1 MNMLFMEEKMYA
13 YIKGK
18 IVEKSNNY
26 VIVENNGIGYRIF
39 MTITAIDK
47 ISDDVQEVKIFTY
60 YQVREDN
67 ISLYGFLQKE
77 ELRMFELLLSVSG
90 VGAKSAIAML
100 SSITPSD
107 FAMAV
112 IQNDT
117 KKLTRIQGV
126 GAKTAA
132 RIVLELKDKLKT
144 EEAISQSNIE
154 AQKVIKNTEEI
165 DEASQALLILG
176 YNKKEIE
183 KAFEKLELDS
193 LSTQDIIKKAL
204 ALLGR

>member
-1 MNMLFMEEKMYA
+1 MYA
-13 YIKGK
+13 YIRGK

-26 VIVENNGIGYRIF
+26 VIIENNGIGYRIF
-39 MTITAIDK
+39 MSVTAIDK
-47 ISDDVQEVKIFTY
+47 IQEENEEVKIYTY

-100 SSITPSD
+100 SSILPSE
-107 FAMAV
+107 FAMAI

-117 KKLTRIQGV
+117 SKLTKIQGV

-144 EEAISQSNIE
+144 EEAISKADATI
-154 AQKVIKNTEEI
+154 QKVIKNDEEI
-165 DEASQALLILG
+165 EEALQALQILG

-183 KAFEKLELDS
+183 KAFEKLELAN
-193 LSTQDIIKKAL
+193 LSTQNIIKKAL
-204 ALLGR
+204 VLLGK

>member
-1 MNMLFMEEKMYA
+1 MYA

-26 VIVENNGIGYRIF
+26 VIIENNGIGYRIF
-39 MTITAIDK
+39 MTMTSIEKITDDNEEIK
-47 ISDDVQEVKIFTY
+47 IYTY

-100 SSITPSD
+100 SSILPSE
-107 FAMAV
+107 FAMAI

-117 KKLTRIQGV
+117 SKLTKIQGV

-144 EEAISQSNIE
+144 EEAISKSNNTIKE
-154 AQKVIKNTEEI
+154 AIKSEQET
-165 DEASQALLILG
+165 DEAIQALQILG
-176 YNKKEIE
+176 YGKKEIE
-183 KAFEKLELDS
+183 KAIAQIDLTG
-193 LSTQDIIKKAL
+193 LSVQDIIKNAL
-204 ALLGR
+204 RILGNN

>member
-1 MNMLFMEEKMYA
+1 MYA

-26 VIVENNGIGYRIF
+26 VIIENNGIGYRIF

-47 ISDDVQEVKIFTY
+47 IVDENEEIKIYTY

-100 SSITPSD
+100 SSIMPSE
-107 FAMAV
+107 FAMAI

-117 KKLTRIQGV
+117 SKLTKIQGV

-144 EEAISQSNIE
+144 EEAISKENAE
-154 AQKVIKNTEEI
+154 VQKVVKNDEEI
-165 DEASQALLILG
+165 SEAMQALQILG

-183 KAFEKLELDS
+183 KAFEKLELVN

-204 ALLGR
+204 VLLGR

>member
-1 MNMLFMEEKMYA
+1 MYA

-26 VIVENNGIGYRIF
+26 VIIENNGIGYRIF
-39 MTITAIDK
+39 MTMTSIEKITDNNEEIK
-47 ISDDVQEVKIFTY
+47 IYTY

-100 SSITPSD
+100 SSILPSE
-107 FAMAV
+107 FAMAI

-117 KKLTRIQGV
+117 SKLTKIQGV

-144 EEAISQSNIE
+144 EEAISKSNNTIKE
-154 AQKVIKNTEEI
+154 AIKSEQET
-165 DEASQALLILG
+165 DEAIQALQILG
-176 YNKKEIE
+176 YGKKEIE
-183 KAFEKLELDS
+183 KAIAQIDLTG
-193 LSTQDIIKKAL
+193 LSVQDIIKNAL
-204 ALLGR
+204 RLLGNN

>member
-1 MNMLFMEEKMYA
+1 MYA

-26 VIVENNGIGYRIF
+26 VIIENNGIGYRIF
-39 MTITAIDK
+39 MSATAIDK
-47 ISDDVQEVKIFTY
+47 IQEENEDIKIYTY

-100 SSITPSD
+100 SSILPSE
-107 FAMAV
+107 FAMAI

-117 KKLTRIQGV
+117 SKLTKIQGV

-144 EEAISQSNIE
+144 EEAISKVDENV
-154 AQKVIKNTEEI
+154 QKAIKNDEEI
-165 DEASQALLILG
+165 EEAIQALQILG

-183 KAFEKLELDS
+183 KALEKLELAG

-204 ALLGR
+204 VLLGR

>member
-1 MNMLFMEEKMYA
+1 MYA

-26 VIVENNGIGYRIF
+26 VIIENNGIGYRIF
-39 MTITAIDK
+39 MSATGIDK
-47 ISDDVQEVKIFTY
+47 IQEENKEIKIYTY

-100 SSITPSD
+100 SSILPSE
-107 FAMAV
+107 FAMAI

-117 KKLTRIQGV
+117 SKLTKIQGV

-144 EEAISQSNIE
+144 EEAISKVDANV
-154 AQKVIKNTEEI
+154 QKVIKNDEEI
-165 DEASQALLILG
+165 EEAMQALQILG

-183 KAFEKLELDS
+183 KAFEKLELSD

-204 ALLGR
+204 VLLAK

>member
-1 MNMLFMEEKMYA
+1 MTMTSIEKITDGNEE
-13 YIKGK
+13 IK
-18 IVEKSNNY
+18 IY
-26 VIVENNGIGYRIF
+26 
-39 MTITAIDK
+39 
-47 ISDDVQEVKIFTY
+47 TY

-100 SSITPSD
+100 SSILPSE
-107 FAMAV
+107 FAMAI

-117 KKLTRIQGV
+117 SKLTKIQGV

-144 EEAISQSNIE
+144 EEAISKSNTIKE
-154 AQKVIKNTEEI
+154 AIKSEQET
-165 DEASQALLILG
+165 DEAIQALQILG
-176 YNKKEIE
+176 YGKKEIE
-183 KAFEKLELDS
+183 KAIAQIDLTG
-193 LSTQDIIKKAL
+193 LSVQDIIKNAL
-204 ALLGR
+204 RILGNN

>member
-1 MNMLFMEEKMYA
+1 MYA

-26 VIVENNGIGYRIF
+26 VIIENNGIGYRIF
-39 MTITAIDK
+39 MSATAIDK
-47 ISDDVQEVKIFTY
+47 IQKENEDIKIYTY

-100 SSITPSD
+100 SSILPSE
-107 FAMAV
+107 FAMAI

-117 KKLTRIQGV
+117 SKLTKIQGV

-144 EEAISQSNIE
+144 EEAISKADESI
-154 AQKVIKNTEEI
+154 QKVIKNDEEI
-165 DEASQALLILG
+165 EEAIQALQILG

-183 KAFEKLELDS
+183 KTFEKLELVG

-204 ALLGR
+204 TLLGK

>member
-1 MNMLFMEEKMYA
+1 MSFKEEKMYA

-47 ISDDVQEVKIFTY
+47 ISDDVQEVRIYTY

-117 KKLTRIQGV
+117 KKLTKIQGV

-144 EEAISQSNIE
+144 EEAISQNDIE
-154 AQKVIKNTEEI
+154 VQKVIKNTEEI

-176 YNKKEIE
+176 YNKKEID
-183 KAFEKLELDS
+183 KAFEKLELDG

-204 ALLGR
+204 AFLGR

>member
-1 MNMLFMEEKMYA
+1 MYA

-26 VIVENNGIGYRIF
+26 VIIENNGIGYRIF
-39 MTITAIDK
+39 MSATAIDK
-47 ISDDVQEVKIFTY
+47 IQEENEDIKIYTY

-100 SSITPSD
+100 SSILPSE
-107 FAMAV
+107 FAMAI

-117 KKLTRIQGV
+117 SKLTKIQGV

-144 EEAISQSNIE
+144 EEAISKVDENV
-154 AQKVIKNTEEI
+154 QKAIKNDEEI
-165 DEASQALLILG
+165 EEAIQALQILG

-183 KAFEKLELDS
+183 KALEKLELTG

-204 ALLGR
+204 VLLGR

>member
-1 MNMLFMEEKMYA
+1 MYA

-26 VIVENNGIGYRIF
+26 VIIENNGIGYRVF
-39 MTITAIDK
+39 MTMTSIEK
-47 ISDDVQEVKIFTY
+47 ISDNNEEIKIYTY

-90 VGAKSAIAML
+90 VGAKSAVAML
-100 SSITPSD
+100 SSILPSE
-107 FAMAV
+107 FAMAI

-117 KKLTRIQGV
+117 SKLTKIQGV

-144 EEAISQSNIE
+144 EEAISKSSSNIE
-154 AQKVIKNTEEI
+154 KAIRSEI
-165 DEASQALLILG
+165 ETDEAVQALQILG
-176 YNKKEIE
+176 YGKKEVE
-183 KAFEKLELDS
+183 KAISQID
-193 LSTQDIIKKAL
+193 LSGLSVQDIIKSAL
-204 ALLGR
+204 KLLGNN

>member
-1 MNMLFMEEKMYA
+1 MYA

-26 VIVENNGIGYRIF
+26 VIIENNGIGYRIF
-39 MTITAIDK
+39 MSVTAIDK
-47 ISDDVQEVKIFTY
+47 IQEENEDIKIYTY

-100 SSITPSD
+100 SSILPSE
-107 FAMAV
+107 FAMAI

-117 KKLTRIQGV
+117 SKLTKIQGV

-144 EEAISQSNIE
+144 EEAISKADESI
-154 AQKVIKNTEEI
+154 QKVIKNDEEI
-165 DEASQALLILG
+165 EEAIQALQILG

-183 KAFEKLELDS
+183 KAFEKLELAG

-204 ALLGR
+204 VLLGR

>member
-1 MNMLFMEEKMYA
+1 MYA
-13 YIKGK
+13 YIRGK

-26 VIVENNGIGYRIF
+26 VVIENNGIGYRIF
-39 MTITAIDK
+39 MTLTSIDK
-47 ISDDVQEVKIFTY
+47 ISEDLEEIKIYTY

-100 SSITPSD
+100 SSILPSD
-107 FAMAV
+107 FAMAI

-117 KKLTRIQGV
+117 SKLTKIQGV
-126 GAKTAA
+126 GSKTAA

-144 EEAISQSNIE
+144 EEAISKNSE
-154 AQKVIKNTEEI
+154 EVQKVIKSDEEVN
-165 DEASQALLILG
+165 EATQALQILG

-183 KAFEKLELDS
+183 KALEKLDITG
-193 LSTQDIIKKAL
+193 LSVQDIIKKAL
-204 ALLGR
+204 SFLGK

>member
-1 MNMLFMEEKMYA
+1 MYA
-13 YIKGK
+13 YIRGK

-26 VIVENNGIGYRIF
+26 VIIENNGIGYRIF
-39 MTITAIDK
+39 MSVTAIDK
-47 ISDDVQEVKIFTY
+47 IQEENEEVKIYTY

-100 SSITPSD
+100 SSILPSE
-107 FAMAV
+107 FAMAI

-117 KKLTRIQGV
+117 SKLTKIQGV

-144 EEAISQSNIE
+144 EEAISKADDSI
-154 AQKVIKNTEEI
+154 QKVIKNDEEI
-165 DEASQALLILG
+165 EEALQALQILG

-183 KAFEKLELDS
+183 KAFEKLELAN

-204 ALLGR
+204 VLLGK

>member
-1 MNMLFMEEKMYA
+1 MYA

-26 VIVENNGIGYRIF
+26 VIIENNGIGYRIF
-39 MTITAIDK
+39 MSATAIDK
-47 ISDDVQEVKIFTY
+47 IQEESDDIKIDTY

-100 SSITPSD
+100 SSILPSE
-107 FAMAV
+107 FAMAI

-117 KKLTRIQGV
+117 SKLTKIQGV

-144 EEAISQSNIE
+144 EEAISKVDENV
-154 AQKVIKNTEEI
+154 QKAIKNDEEI
-165 DEASQALLILG
+165 EEAIQALQILG

-183 KAFEKLELDS
+183 KALEKLELAG

-204 ALLGR
+204 VLLGR